1 MTTSSRRN
9 SHVKRYCSLC
19 KDQPTEKIG
28 DYIYRCIRCGF
39 VFDESK
45 GQSAYH
51 KQVLVAK
58 PSIITYG
65 NTKKYIIADQDQ
77 PSRSEMLTKMN
88 ADTSHQRY
96 DKDSMLNP
104 SIRLQPGKVG
114 RTDLWMSAQYASMET
129 DVVTPEK
136 EEEWNRLLKSKR
148 YSY

>member
-1 MTTSSRRN
+1 MPRN
-9 SHVKRYCSLC
+9 NRVKKYCPLC
-19 KDQPTEKIG
+19 KDQPTDKIG
-28 DYIYRCIRCGF
+28 DYTYRCVRCGF
-39 VFDESK
+39 EFDESK

-65 NTKKYIIADQDQ
+65 QTKKYIIKDEGE
-77 PSRSEMLTKMN
+77 PSRSEMLTSMN

-104 SIRLQPGKVG
+104 AIKLQPGKIG
-114 RTDLWMSAQYASMET
+114 RTDLWMSAKYASMYT

-136 EEEWNRLLKSKR
+136 EEEWNKLLKTKR